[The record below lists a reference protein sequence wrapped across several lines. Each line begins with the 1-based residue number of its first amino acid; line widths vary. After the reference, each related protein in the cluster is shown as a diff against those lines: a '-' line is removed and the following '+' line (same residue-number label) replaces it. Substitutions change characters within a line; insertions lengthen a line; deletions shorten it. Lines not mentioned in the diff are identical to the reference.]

1 MFIISVAFVC
11 RAGVVRGVLGVL
23 GGLGGL
29 GFEILGSFKR
39 GASTEYCYGVYFPHR
54 TLLGNGSG
62 RRPSS
67 IMCLP
72 ATGMQDISTATGFT
86 V

>member
-11 RAGVVRGVLGVL
+11 RAGVVRGVL

-39 GASTEYCYGVYFPHR
+39 GASTGVLLRSIFPASNLIRQRFRAAAFIHHVPA
-54 TLLGNGSG
+54 GNWHA
-62 RRPSS
+62 RHQHADR
-67 IMCLP
+67 IHC
-72 ATGMQDISTATGFT
+72 
-86 V
+86 